1 MSYIRYEDLDVYK
14 RARKLAIEL
23 HKLSLEWP
31 KIEQF
36 GGIADQLRR
45 SSKSVNANV
54 AEGLSKNTSVADKCK
69 FLQIALGSVEE
80 CRVWLDFATE
90 LGYLDLAK
98 AEDFRK
104 TYQEIAAQLYRLQQS
119 IRKP

>member
-69 FLQIALGSVEE
+69 FLQIALGSAEE
-80 CRVWLDFATE
+80 CRVWLDFSVE
-90 LGYLDLAK
+90 LGYLDLAQ
-98 AEDFRK
+98 AEVFRK
-104 TYQEIAAQLYRLQQS
+104 TYQEVAAQLYRLQQS
-119 IRKP
+119 IRKL